1 VAAATNDIRPDDL
14 LEIETIAR
22 NTPSYVTL
30 LTPSRSSPATE
41 TRIELLIKFLQ
52 LLVKLD
58 YFEQDREWKHPL

>member
-1 VAAATNDIRPDDL
+1 MVAAATNDIRPDDL

-41 TRIELLIKFLQ
+41 TSYWT
-52 LLVKLD
+52 LD
-58 YFEQDREWKHPL
+58 QTPPVTR